1 MAWIHEDTKYKEGV
15 FKWEI
20 KDNQTRHYFEKKK
33 KSSSALSRRN
43 KRPGYRFQTAEAF
56 RQSSTHSF
64 CLGTKPSLFPGE
76 EKARMNRQGRE
87 GRFRMKP
94 AADYWL
100 PTEKRPFRTWLFSDL
115 VAGGAVELRV
125 TSGVLYLLSCVY
137 FCRGQCISIRWKTV
151 NMPSVGRV
159 ANFQKRKDQCEEKS
173 VTSPS
178 LILLT
183 RQIAVN
189 AFKLVLGIC
198 LVYKSLHVSSLLYI
212 YATPLPYQL

>member
-1 MAWIHEDTKYKEGV
+1 MKILNTKKVCSNEKLKTTKRG
-15 FKWEI
+15 I
-20 KDNQTRHYFEKKK
+20 TLRKKK

-159 ANFQKRKDQCEEKS
+159 ANFQAQSLGQMLKRGKRPVWRKICHKS
-173 VTSPS
+173 FFDPFNS
-178 LILLT
+178 
-183 RQIAVN
+183 ADH
-189 AFKLVLGIC
+189 C
-198 LVYKSLHVSSLLYI
+198 
-212 YATPLPYQL
+212 